1 MKKIPSIIIGSGFG
15 ERVIANLIKKNKKFE
30 LKALV
35 TRNNFRNVNF
45 KKVKIIFLATPPHT
59 HHWWINKIPSGP
71 KIVCEKP
78 ISNNLV
84 NLRKIMQNKN
94 KILCINHQLRFSKII
109 QHLKEINHKD
119 NIKSLKINHQTNHS
133 YIDRRLKGWWSS
145 NSKGGGQVFALGS
158 HFIDL
163 ITFIFGKIKI
173 IECRSSTLR
182 SLKKNISED
191 CIELKIETFSNC
203 KVSIKSNS
211 FTKKKENLDIKAV
224 TKSGK
229 NYTSNNLENLMLK
242 NKSIVIS
249 EKKYKDKF
257 ISANL
262 WRVNLF
268 NFLNYLYKDM
278 KLKKKNKTKIFCNFD
293 DAIYNQ
299 KIMMACFKSNKIKKI
314 IKLK

>member
-278 KLKKKNKTKIFCNFD
+278 KLKKKK
-293 DAIYNQ
+293 
-299 KIMMACFKSNKIKKI
+299 
-314 IKLK
+314 

>member
-1 MKKIPSIIIGSGFG
+1 MIKIPSIVIGSGFG
-15 ERVIANLIKKNKKFE
+15 KRVIANLINKNEKFE

-35 TRNNFRNVNF
+35 TRSNFKKVNF
-45 KKVKIIFLATPPHT
+45 KKAKIIFLATPPHT
-59 HHWWINKIPSGP
+59 HHWWINKIPQGP

-78 ISNNLV
+78 LSNNLV
-84 NLRKIMQNKN
+84 NIRKIIQNKN

-109 QHLKEINHKD
+109 KHLKKINHKD

-133 YIDRRLKGWWSS
+133 YIDRRLQGWWSS

-173 IECRSSTLR
+173 IECKSSTLR
-182 SLKKNISED
+182 SVKKNISED
-191 CIELKIETFSNC
+191 YIELKIKTFSNC
-203 KVSIKSNS
+203 EVSIKSNS
-211 FTKKKENLDIKAV
+211 FTKKKEVLNIDAI

-229 NYTSNNLENLMLK
+229 NYTSNNLKDLMLK

-249 EKKYKDKF
+249 EKQYKDAF
-257 ISANL
+257 INANL
-262 WRVNLF
+262 WRVCFF
-268 NFLNYLYKDM
+268 NFLDNLFKNI
-278 KLKKKNKTKIFCNFD
+278 KNKKNNKTKTFCDLN

-299 KIMMACFKSNKIKKI
+299 RIMMACLKSNKIKKP